1 MTVEA
6 PPAPPEHDVLFLTG
20 GGTIARLI
28 HAGETYI
35 LRITRQGRL
44 ILTK

>member
-1 MTVEA
+1 MT
-6 PPAPPEHDVLFLTG
+6 PPPPSLPEHEVSTLMQ
-20 GGTIARLI
+20 GGTTARLI